1 MKNSTIN
8 LYIFI
13 KKQID
18 NIIDMRYETRY
29 EIFKKKSFIIQLCN
43 LSK

>member
-29 EIFKKKSFIIQLCN
+29 EIF
-43 LSK
+43 